1 MLELMDLPG
10 IVEGTSLLAELASD
24 TGSEA
29 SAETQAFW
37 SVSGIFTLG
46 MLVLLQAVL
55 GFDNLLYISIES
67 KRVPVEKQSM
77 VRRWGI
83 GLAIAFRIALL
94 FVLVNLVKLLE
105 EPLPGFPLPENDFI
119 LMSLSG
125 HSLIVLFGGAFILWT
140 AVKEIYHML
149 AIDDLD
155 HSPGKTG
162 GTSVKKAVVLIVI
175 MNLVFSFDSIL
186 SAMALTK
193 NFWIMA
199 VAIIFSGLL
208 MMWAA
213 DFVAEF
219 LKKNRM
225 YEVLG
230 LFILFIVGVMLVSEG
245 GHMAEL
251 QLFGHHVTP
260 MAKSTFYFVLAVL
273 ILVDVVQSQYQKK
286 LLAQRELHQVGAESA
301 DGSDTD
307 KFPA

>member
-1 MLELMDLPG
+1 MLELIDLPAALQ
-10 IVEGTSLLAELASD
+10 GTSLLAELASD
-24 TGSEA
+24 AGAEA
-29 SAETQAFW
+29 PVAAQKFW
-37 SVSGIFTLG
+37 SISGIFTLG

-67 KRVPVEKQSM
+67 KRVPPEKQSM

-83 GLAIAFRIALL
+83 GLAIAFRIVLL
-94 FVLVNLVKLLE
+94 FVVVNLIKRLQTPFFETADDGLVV
-105 EPLPGFPLPENDFI
+105 
-119 LMSLSG
+119 MSLTG
-125 HSLIVLFGGAFILWT
+125 HSLIVLCGGAFILWT

-149 AIDDLD
+149 ASDDLSD
-155 HSPGKTG
+155 SPGKSAA
-162 GTSVKKAVVLIVI
+162 TSVKKAVTLIVI

-186 SAMALTK
+186 SAMALTS

-199 VAIIFSGLL
+199 VAIIVSGLL

-219 LKKNRM
+219 LRKNRM

-245 GHMAEL
+245 GHLAGL
-251 QLFGHHVTP
+251 QFGGHHVTP

-286 LLAQRELHQVGAESA
+286 LLAQRERIEVDSA
-301 DGSDTD
+301 
-307 KFPA
+307 AVNQE

>member
-1 MLELMDLPG
+1 MLELIDFTRV
-10 IVEGTSLLAELASD
+10 VEGTSLLAELASD
-24 TGSEA
+24 TGAEVAEA
-29 SAETQAFW
+29 TQEFW

-67 KRVPVEKQSM
+67 KRVPIDKQSK

-83 GLAIAFRIALL
+83 GLAIAFRIVLL
-94 FVLVNLVKLLE
+94 FVLVNLIKLLE
-105 EPLPGFPLPENDFI
+105 DPLPGFPLPDNNFV

-125 HSLIVLFGGAFILWT
+125 HSLIVLVGGAFILWT

-149 AIDDLD
+149 ASDDLANT
-155 HSPGKTG
+155 PGKTG

-199 VAIIFSGLL
+199 VAIVVSGLL

-219 LKKNRM
+219 LRKNRM

-245 GHMAEL
+245 GHLAQL
-251 QLFGHHVTP
+251 QLLGHHVTP

-273 ILVDVVQSQYQKK
+273 ITVDVVQSKYQKK
-286 LLAQRELHQVGAESA
+286 LLAQREQHQA
-301 DGSDTD
+301 D
-307 KFPA
+307 AA

>member
-1 MLELMDLPG
+1 
-10 IVEGTSLLAELASD
+10 
-24 TGSEA
+24 
-29 SAETQAFW
+29 
-37 SVSGIFTLG
+37 

-67 KRVPVEKQSM
+67 KRVPADKQSI

-149 AIDDLD
+149 AIDDLAN
-155 HSPGKTG
+155 SPGKTG

-245 GHMAEL
+245 GHMAKL
-251 QLFGHHVTP
+251 QLFGQHITP

-273 ILVDVVQSQYQKK
+273 ILVDVVQSKYQKK
-286 LLAQRELHQVGAESA
+286 LLAQRELNQAGAESA
-301 DGSDTD
+301 ERVDTD
-307 KFPA
+307 KVQA